1 MQITLRPAIAEDFA
15 YCKRLYFPEMKRI
28 IEELNLDPA
37 AQEVGFEQQWELVQV
52 RIIMLNGSEVGWLQ
66 SVMQGEGLF
75 IGQLFVDGPFQR
87 RGIGTRVIKGLVGEA
102 ARVSQAVLL
111 NVVKTNPALR
121 LYKRLGIYIT
131 HEDSRKFYLKRDCD
145 SPSPAQTK

>member
-1 MQITLRPAIAEDFA
+1 MQITPRPAIAEDFA
-15 YCKRLYFPEMKRI
+15 YCKRRYFTEMKRI

-52 RIIMLNGSEVGWLQ
+52 RIIMLNGSEVGWWQ

-87 RGIGTRVIKGLVGEA
+87 RGGHQGVGWCSRSCQSGRATERCENQSRVATL
-102 ARVSQAVLL
+102 
-111 NVVKTNPALR
+111 
-121 LYKRLGIYIT
+121 
-131 HEDSRKFYLKRDCD
+131 
-145 SPSPAQTK
+145 